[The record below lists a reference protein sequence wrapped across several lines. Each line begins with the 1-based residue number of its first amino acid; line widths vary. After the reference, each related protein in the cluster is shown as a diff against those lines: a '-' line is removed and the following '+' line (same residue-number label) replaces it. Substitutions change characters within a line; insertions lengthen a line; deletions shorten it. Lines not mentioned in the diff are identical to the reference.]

1 MNRQLKN
8 TFASIFIIA
17 VIMANNFTAF
27 ANPKMKAADFS
38 LKDQF
43 GKVHDF
49 KFPKEKVTILA
60 FGDKDGSEQ
69 LEAWIRPLY
78 DKYQDKI
85 DIHGIA
91 ELSSVPL
98 IARGIVRSIIK
109 KKTTYSVMLD
119 WEGKVSESYKYE
131 KKKANIY
138 LIDKKGMVVVKEIGA
153 ADAARLDTLYK
164 EIDALLK

>member
-1 MNRQLKN
+1 MKRQITN
-8 TFASIFIIA
+8 IFVSIFVILA
-17 VIMANNFTAF
+17 IMANQFTAF
-27 ANPKMKAADFS
+27 ADTKMKAADFS

-43 GKVHDF
+43 GKVYDF

-69 LEAWIRPLY
+69 LEAWIRPIY

-98 IARGIVRSIIK
+98 IARGIVRGIIK

-138 LIDKKGMVVVKEIGA
+138 LIDRKGTIVVKTIGA
-153 ADAARLDTLYK
+153 ADATRLETIYK